1 MLRKQAIGGMVAAA
15 MITSVLGAAAS
26 GGAASANAAGPA
38 GAAATVAVP
47 SANQSAATQVSPGRK
62 RHAIVRSQCPHRF
75 GTVRYSKWYAR
86 KYMAMRYGW
95 GSAQY
100 QALERLWYHESNWL
114 HRAGSVSGAYGI
126 PQALPGAKMR
136 SAGADWRTN
145 PETQIRWGLRYIK
158 SVYGSPTRAYGHW
171 RSRNWY

>member
-1 MLRKQAIGGMVAAA
+1 MLRKHAIGGMVAAA
-15 MITSVLGAAAS
+15 MITTVVGSAAS
-26 GGAASANAAGPA
+26 GGVASASAAGPT
-38 GAAATVAVP
+38 GAVATIAAP
-47 SANQSAATQVSPGRK
+47 SVSQSAVAPASSARK
-62 RHAIVRSQCPHRF
+62 RHAIARSECPHRF

-86 KYMAMRYGW
+86 KYMAMRYRW
-95 GSAQY
+95 DSSQY
-100 QALERLWYHESNWL
+100 RALERLWYHESNWL

-171 RSRNWY
+171 RSHNWY